1 MEQKFEIPKRVVM
14 ADMIVLLEGS
24 VLMVKRKYS
33 PFSGYWALPGGMVD
47 ENETVLASAIRELH
61 EETGVI
67 VHHSNTHLFDVKS
80 EPGRDDRGPSVSV
93 VWVAEKIESGSAFK
107 VGNEALALKWFKIDD
122 LLNAEDE
129 SIAFDHREILHDFR
143 STLEEDKKVFDT
155 LAKRLFYVS

>member
-14 ADMIVLLEGS
+14 ADMIVLQEGC
-24 VLMVKRKYS
+24 VLMVKRKYP

-47 ENETVLASAIRELH
+47 ENETVLAAAIRELR
-61 EETGVI
+61 EETGLI

-80 EPGRDDRGPSVSV
+80 EPGRDDRGPSVST
-93 VWVAEKIESGSAFK
+93 VWIADTVDSRSAFV
-107 VGNEALALKWFKIDD
+107 VGDEALALKWFKIDD
-122 LLNAEDE
+122 LLNDEDV

-155 LAKRLFYVS
+155 LAKRLFFVS